1 MERKI
6 MAEGMPRDPATKSN
20 YFAQNPDELRKREE
34 SVGVF
39 RINDII
45 KHVKKDV
52 GKGELW
58 KLSLK

>member
-1 MERKI
+1 

-52 GKGELW
+52 GKGEL
-58 KLSLK
+58 